1 MTRVVLAILATALA
15 GGCVTSSAVPLTAD
29 TVAISATDRRPDAMP
44 HVRRAVLERAAKAAQ
59 AAGKPCFR
67 LVQSSD
73 RADSVPVRSPVVVT
87 RLGSVWTALP
97 MQSGVASTVTVDA
110 IVQLVAV
117 CGDGDWRAADVLRVG
132 GK

>member
-1 MTRVVLAILATALA
+1 MMRVVLVALVA
-15 GGCVTSSAVPLTAD
+15 LVGGCVTSSAVPLTAD
-29 TVAISATDRRPDAMP
+29 TLAISATDRRPDAMP
-44 HVRRAVLERAAKAAQ
+44 HVRRAILERAAKAAQ

-67 LVQSSD
+67 VVQSSD
-73 RADSVPVRSPVVVT
+73 RAGSVPVQSPVVVT

-97 MQSGVASTVTVDA
+97 MQSGVASVVTMDA
-110 IVQLVAV
+110 VVQLVDR